1 MICKNIKYILIL
13 FLVILSAKAMSQRDT
28 TITQEVEVFKAFK
41 PTISDANKINEMP
54 KMEESAPQKPTFSYS
69 IFSQPI
75 YNAFSVNPLKAAT
88 IAQKPREDNGFGLVR
103 AGVGNYNRP
112 YGEIF
117 FNSQN
122 TKNTMF
128 GIHARHLSSH
138 GKINLE
144 GGDRVKSPF
153 AENEG
158 EIFVKH
164 MVKNSILSVNLD
176 FNRNGF
182 NYYGYP
188 ADSIPAPLKMEN
200 QNINYQGKS
209 QAFTKGG
216 LNINLTSQTAGSK
229 DFTFD
234 FNFLYQY
241 FATKTSQTEHFGEFT
256 ANLKKPFNFGTG
268 LLEAA
273 AVYTETDN
281 IFNSKLNAIGQK
293 QYTWLIAKPAVYF
306 GKDVANIRI
315 GFNSWFVVDN
325 DAKAV
330 VKIAPNVR
338 ANLSPVK
345 EIINIFAGVDGNY
358 INNHYSKIA
367 YENPFVNPEHEVKNN
382 FEKLHF
388 YGGFDGK
395 LAAKTNFK
403 ISADYSMINDQPM
416 YYLYQY
422 VYPSA
427 DNEINSPDPS
437 ITDNDFKILY
447 DDLDLLKFNLE
458 IFHVSS
464 DKLNLLLSGNYY
476 VYKPG
481 TQTQAWNMPDWDG
494 KISLGYKVTDRL
506 SVETDLFLIG
516 QRKALIVEKNGYND
530 ISYPAF
536 ETLVGL
542 PSVSLKSYNLDT
554 VFDLNFGANYKI
566 SQKFSVFAN
575 LNNLGFRKYQKWF
588 GYPVQ
593 SFNFLGGLSYAF

>member
-1 MICKNIKYILIL
+1 MIGKNIKYLL
-13 FLVILSAKAMSQRDT
+13 FIFLTGLSAEVMSQRDT
-28 TITQEVEVFKAFK
+28 TLTQEVEVVKAYK
-41 PTISDANKINEMP
+41 PSISDANKINEMP
-54 KMEESAPQKPTFSYS
+54 KIEEAEHQKPTFNYN

-75 YNAFSVNPLKAAT
+75 YNTFSVNPLKAAT
-88 IAQKPREDNGFGLVR
+88 IAQKPKEDNGFGLVR
-103 AGVGNYNRP
+103 AGVGNYYKP

-128 GIHARHLSSH
+128 GIHGRHLSSH

-153 AENEG
+153 AENEA
-158 EIFVKH
+158 EMFIKH
-164 MVKNSILSVNLD
+164 MVKNSVLSVNLN

-188 ADSIPAPLKMEN
+188 VDSIPLILKQEN
-200 QNINYQGKS
+200 QEINYQGKH

-216 LNINLTSQTAGSK
+216 LNINLTSATANDK

-234 FNFLYQY
+234 FNFLYHY
-241 FATKTSQTEHFGEFT
+241 FGTKTGQREHFGEFT
-256 ANLKKPFNFGTG
+256 ANVKKPFDFGTG
-268 LLEAA
+268 LLEAGV
-273 AVYTETDN
+273 VYTEADK
-281 IFNSKLNAIGQK
+281 IFNMKLNDIGQT
-293 QYTWLIAKPAVYF
+293 QHTWLIAKPAIYF

-315 GFNSWFVVDN
+315 GFNSWFVIDN
-325 DAKAV
+325 DADAALKL
-330 VKIAPNVR
+330 APNVR
-338 ANLSPVK
+338 VNFAPVK

-367 YENPFVNPEHEVKNN
+367 YENPFADPEHDVKNN

-395 LAAKTNFK
+395 FATKTNFK
-403 ISADYSMINDQPM
+403 ISVDYSMINDQPM

-422 VYPSA
+422 LYPVAGS
-427 DNEINSPDPS
+427 NPDPS
-437 ITDNDFKILY
+437 IIDNDFKILY

-458 IFHVSS
+458 IFHTSS
-464 DKLNLLLSGNYY
+464 EKLDLLISGNYY

-481 TQTQAWNMPDWDG
+481 TQTEAWNMPDWDG
-494 KISLGYKVTDRL
+494 KISLGYKITDRL
-506 SVETDLFLIG
+506 SVETDVFLTG
-516 QRKALIVEKNGYND
+516 QRKALIVERND
-530 ISYPAF
+530 FNDSYLTF
-536 ETLVGL
+536 ETLVAL

-554 VFDLNFGANYKI
+554 AFDLNFGANYKI
-566 SQKFSVFAN
+566 SQKFSVFAS
-575 LNNLGFRKYQKWF
+575 LNNFGFQKYQKWL

-593 SFNFLGGLSYAF
+593 SFNFMGGLSYAF